1 MGEVILPEEVTEIG
15 DYAFFGC
22 TSLSN
27 VVFQGE
33 IKQVGEN
40 AFLGC
45 DNLKLPD
52 ALRLPKKLFV
62 SIRASAGN
70 HVTYFRIGFNH
81 RSILYNCAVLK

>member
-27 VVFQGE
+27 VVFQGG
-33 IKQVGEN
+33 KQVGEN

-52 ALRLPKKLFV
+52 ALRLSKK
-62 SIRASAGN
+62 
-70 HVTYFRIGFNH
+70 
-81 RSILYNCAVLK
+81 

>member
-1 MGEVILPEEVTEIG
+1 MILPEEVTEIG

-52 ALRLPKKLFV
+52 ALRLPKK
-62 SIRASAGN
+62 
-70 HVTYFRIGFNH
+70 
-81 RSILYNCAVLK
+81 